1 MPVDALFN
9 CHVAK
14 CFLPYRQLR
23 YVVLFLNG
31 TLTETPVY
39 GSALD
44 EVRFG

>member
-1 MPVDALFN
+1 MPVDVLFN
-9 CHVAK
+9 CYVAK
-14 CFLPYRQLR
+14 RFLPYRQSR

-31 TLTETPVY
+31 TLTETPAF